1 MSDVFKN
8 ATKKKYRFN
17 YRGIC
22 TVEDLWDLSVK
33 DLDAIYKSMKKQEK
47 DNNGESLLV
56 TKTKEDKVL
65 AEKIEIVTEIV
76 KDKLEEIDKQKTAAA
91 NRAEKM
97 KILEIIADKENAE
110 LKEKS
115 IDDLKAMLENLNTD
129 EE

>member
-33 DLDAIYKSMKKQEK
+33 DLDAIYKNLKKQEK